1 MCTSVVC
8 LFFLFLLGIKAFTYL
23 IFLLDYEDFET
34 WGIYS
39 FIHFGTPCTKHSAW
53 LYNEYVFVEQL
64 DEWVSYDWRHTLQ
77 QIEEAALKKHVFF
90 FFLIR
95 VFCESAADW
104 VCFYM
109 WGCSCGLDVI
119 AFGQFPPS
127 AELMFLCLKW
137 QCLVLYLY
145 SSSWS
150 SPFPACRATLPTRC
164 EDAVMPT
171 IHSRK

>member
-1 MCTSVVC
+1 MKV
-8 LFFLFLLGIKAFTYL
+8 LRPGAF
-23 IFLLDYEDFET
+23 IH
-34 WGIYS
+34 S
-39 FIHFGTPCTKHSAW
+39 FIHSDIPCTKHSACP
-53 LYNEYVFVEQL
+53 YDEYVFAEQL
-64 DEWVSYDWRHTLQ
+64 DGWVFYDWRHTLP
-77 QIEEAALKKHVFF
+77 QIEEAALEKTCI
-90 FFLIR
+90 FLIR
-95 VFCESAADW
+95 VFCESAPDW

-109 WGCSCGLDVI
+109 WRCSCGLDVI

-127 AELMFLCLKW
+127 AELMYLFLKW

-150 SPFPACRATLPTRC
+150 LLFPACIATLPTRC